1 MRKRGGGAK
10 GEFIV
15 CGNRVVALSRKPRTD
30 YHLPPPLPTYVYF
43 IIYSEKR
50 ERQRHKQREG
60 EEDGGG
66 GGEIYAKQ

>member
-30 YHLPPPLPTYVYF
+30 YLRAPPNPHMF
-43 IIYSEKR
+43 ILQFAVKNAIASLINKENEERRWKIYTEK
-50 ERQRHKQREG
+50 
-60 EEDGGG
+60 
-66 GGEIYAKQ
+66 